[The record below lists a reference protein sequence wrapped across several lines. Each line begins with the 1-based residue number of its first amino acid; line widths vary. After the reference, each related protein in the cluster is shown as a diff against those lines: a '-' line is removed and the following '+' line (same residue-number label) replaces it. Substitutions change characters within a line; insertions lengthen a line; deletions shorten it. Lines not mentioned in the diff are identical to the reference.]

1 LLKTTRFN
9 TLRNQMLFGFLL
21 VMIIILAVV
30 GIVTFDSVSK
40 LLNSNAEKHIQQTA
54 IQANGRLDAVLN
66 QIDSFTLMVATNNLV
81 QRLLVDER
89 HGQRATFGEKQML
102 APYVNNIQIYVEG
115 VRSVELFTYDYR
127 RLFPLDGDSLESK
140 ISMEWIAAATKQKG
154 RMVWIGIDPEDRNSV
169 LAIRQIS
176 LMDEHFAAG
185 GYMLIRMERTMF
197 DIRETESDESVRET
211 MLLVGRD
218 YNLIAPAIYDLNTA
232 DLKLLVEAE
241 HPNVTVEG
249 QHYVMVRHQSD
260 ITGWTFLILTPV
272 SAITEGISFLR
283 TAIFVSAGIG
293 TLLYII
299 LSLVLSTIISRPIF
313 RLIKTMRSARLG
325 GLKPISQISS
335 TIEINELNHTYNQ
348 MVEHTNELIKLV
360 YEKEILQS
368 RSELKALQAQINPHF
383 LFNTLEAMY
392 WSLYNKD
399 EVELAEF
406 VIAMSELFRYTIT
419 GPNRDEWVTLQEELD
434 HIERYLLIMRIR
446 FGERLKWRIESMP
459 SCAGYRLP
467 KLLVQP
473 IVENAI
479 LHGIESKIGP
489 GVVIVTVMQS
499 EDREWMTIMVEDD
512 GGGMTEESLGRLK
525 HSLGTG
531 TVHSAK
537 GSGLGI
543 SNVRDR
549 IRLYFGGQQSDQVG
563 IGISSREGKGTAV
576 SITIPVIVGE
586 YIRDDE
592 NVVDRG
598 R

>member
-1 LLKTTRFN
+1 MNTARFN

-21 VMIIILAVV
+21 VMIIILSVV
-30 GIVTFDSVSK
+30 GTVTFDSVSR
-40 LLNSNAEKHIQQTA
+40 LLNKNAEKHIQQTA

-66 QIDSFTLMVATNNLV
+66 QIDSLTLMVSTNNFV
-81 QRLLVDER
+81 QRLLADER
-89 HGQRATFGEKQML
+89 EGKRATFEEKQML
-102 APYVNNIQIYVEG
+102 VPYVNNIHIFTGG

-127 RLFPLDGDSLESK
+127 RLFPLDGDSLENK
-140 ISMEWIAAATKQKG
+140 ISGEWITAATKQKG
-154 RMVWIGIDPEDRNSV
+154 RLVWIGIDPGDRNSV
-169 LAIRQIS
+169 LAIRQIN
-176 LMDEHFAAG
+176 LLDESFAPG
-185 GYMLIRMERTMF
+185 GYMLIRMERNVF
-197 DIRETESDESVRET
+197 DIRDNDSDEGSRET

-218 YNLIAPAIYDLNTA
+218 YNLIAPNTYDLNTA
-232 DLKLLVEAE
+232 DMKLLVDSNK
-241 HPNVTVEG
+241 PTVTVEG
-249 QHYVMVRHQSD
+249 RKYVMVRHQSD
-260 ITGWTFLILTPV
+260 VTGWSFLILTPV

-283 TAIFVSAGIG
+283 TVIFVSAGIG
-293 TLLYII
+293 ALLYVI

-325 GLKPISQISS
+325 GLKPITQISS

-383 LFNTLEAMY
+383 LFNTLEALY

-446 FGERLKWRIESMP
+446 FGERLTWRIESR
-459 SCAGYRLP
+459 SAFSKYRLP
-467 KLLVQP
+467 KLMVQP
-473 IVENAI
+473 FVENAI

-489 GVVIVTVMQS
+489 GVVAVKVNLSDERNYLII
-499 EDREWMTIMVEDD
+499 TIEDD
-512 GGGMTEESLGRLK
+512 GGGMSEETLSRLN
-525 HSLGTG
+525 HSLDTG
-531 TVHSAK
+531 GVISAK

-543 SNVRDR
+543 ANVRDR
-549 IRLYFGGQQSDQVG
+549 IRLYFGGQEGDKVG
-563 IGISSREGKGTAV
+563 LRIQSREGRGTAV
-576 SITIPVIVGE
+576 SITIPVHVGE
-586 YIRDDE
+586 FISDDE
-592 NVVDRG
+592 NVVNRG